1 MDKLLGGPLLPTITK
16 LALACVAVGIILAIF
31 GVDPYSI
38 WENFLDTALQIWDM
52 GFDLVD
58 WALKYL
64 LLGAIIVIP
73 IWLIS
78 RFWSV
83 IFDRTKSTKGSGNS
97 ESS

>member
-1 MDKLLGGPLLPTITK
+1 MDKLLGGPLLPTMTK
-16 LALACVAVGIILAIF
+16 LALACVAVGILLAIF

-73 IWLIS
+73 IWAIS
-78 RFWSV
+78 RLWSV
-83 IFDRTKSTKGSGNS
+83 VFNRSKSTKDTGSTGDS
-97 ESS
+97 

>member
-1 MDKLLGGPLLPTITK
+1 MDKLLGGPLLPTLVK

-38 WENFLDTALQIWDM
+38 WKNFLDTALQIWDM

-58 WALKYL
+58 WSLKYL

-73 IWLIS
+73 IWAIS
-78 RFWSV
+78 RLWSV
-83 IFDRTKSTKGSGNS
+83 LFDRSKQAEGSGNS
-97 ESS
+97 KSS

>member
-1 MDKLLGGPLLPTITK
+1 MDKLLGGPLLPTLTK

-38 WENFLDTALQIWDM
+38 WENFLATALQIWDM

-64 LLGAIIVIP
+64 LLGAIIVVP
-73 IWLIS
+73 IWGIS
-78 RFWSV
+78 RVWSIV
-83 IFDRTKSTKGSGNS
+83 FDRSKPTNNS
-97 ESS
+97 DNS